1 MWWHP
6 STSPSLSDYCVFR
19 GISHGTAWARG
30 LVGCARMLCLGFDTI
45 PCMGQ
50 SRDGCVV
57 FGVRH
62 NPLHGAE
69 SGLVHSTAHPYHF
82 TLHTSTLNTQD
93 NSTTASEE
101 KGPDADALMSHT
113 GNNHRAGFHA
123 AAQLFTAPD
132 SATLCS
138 IYTHL
143 EEALQKPRQPEV
155 TEGHGGEWRSEQMS
169 QWCKLSESD
178 EGDAMCAHGPE
189 IIDKPHWS
197 CCGVEAEGKPCTEGG
212 TAKGGDVYIGQRMPA
227 SLLLVS
233 KEDILASAK
242 YIKSRS
248 PELWTPIVATHFG
261 GLLRAIKAKAAEEKE
276 VKEKVPR
283 AYGSYELV
291 DTVCGEG
298 VGGRTVS
305 HTAHTYSRI
314 YTAHTHTYIYTHTH
328 HAHDLS
334 PIQDASDLARPLS
347 CSADS
352 SSKTK

>member
-1 MWWHP
+1 MGQARGQLPPVH
-6 STSPSLSDYCVFR
+6 FR
-19 GISHGTAWARG
+19 RFLIRFWLLTRDIMVRAWARG
-30 LVGCARMLCLGFDTI
+30 STHSLAWGRVGTGAQYST
-45 PCMGQ
+45 
-50 SRDGCVV
+50 
-57 FGVRH
+57 
-62 NPLHGAE
+62 PLH
-69 SGLVHSTAHPYHF
+69 Y

-143 EEALQKPRQPEV
+143 EDALQKPRQPEV
-155 TEGHGGEWRSEQMS
+155 TEGHGGEWRSVQMS

-233 KEDILASAK
+233 FICLLHSASAVVCL
-242 YIKSRS
+242 RR
-248 PELWTPIVATHFG
+248 TP
-261 GLLRAIKAKAAEEKE
+261 
-276 VKEKVPR
+276 
-283 AYGSYELV
+283 GSGCG
-291 DTVCGEG
+291 VCFL
-298 VGGRTVS
+298 S
-305 HTAHTYSRI
+305 LPL
-314 YTAHTHTYIYTHTH
+314 YIYF
-328 HAHDLS
+328 L
-334 PIQDASDLARPLS
+334 LAKREL
-347 CSADS
+347 
-352 SSKTK
+352 